1 MAASLL
7 AGLSGCL
14 SHGSASAGPVPALE
28 FPVMSVTTV
37 PLEPL
42 EGRGVLVVAWQDG
55 RMGVSTLHEGGMPP
69 QAVVAGPT
77 LYESQAG
84 MAWTS
89 WSRAT
94 YAQSTARGF
103 RYLAWDAPTLLAQA
117 HVTTATATWFHATS
131 SYTVGDRVQPVTL
144 DVNHTGATVVDIRIA
159 TPQDP
164 ESPYTL
170 RPAGAAF
177 PFPMAVPAV
186 FRPAPEVT
194 ELDGKARDG
203 HGVLLGLVAA
213 YGKDH
218 GGTLPDTLTPD
229 SLRVEMVSSGAQWP
243 TDPYD
248 DQPLHERV
256 ASGHFHW
263 VHCSLG
269 DGLYEGYGWDG
280 PTVRFAFGRGCS

>member
-1 MAASLL
+1 
-7 AGLSGCL
+7 
-14 SHGSASAGPVPALE
+14 
-28 FPVMSVTTV
+28 MSVTTV

-69 QAVVAGPT
+69 QAVVAGTT
-77 LYESQAG
+77 LYESQTG

-89 WSRAT
+89 WSLAS
-94 YAQSTARGF
+94 YAQSTPRGF
-103 RYLAWDAPTLLAQA
+103 RYFAWDAPTLLAQA
-117 HVTTATATWFHATS
+117 RVTSSTATWFHATT
-131 SYTVGDRVQPVTL
+131 SYTIGDRVQPVTL
-144 DVNHTGATVVDIRIA
+144 DVNHTGVTVVDIRIA

-170 RPAGAAF
+170 RPTRAAF
-177 PFPMAVPAV
+177 PFPVALPAV
-186 FRPAPEVT
+186 SRPAAEVAA
-194 ELDGKARDG
+194 LDGKARDG
-203 HGVLLGLVAA
+203 HGVILGLVAA

-229 SLRVEMVSSGAQWP
+229 SLRVEIVSSGAQWP
-243 TDPYD
+243 TGPYD
-248 DQPLHERV
+248 GQALHEAV

-263 VHCSLG
+263 VHCTLA

-280 PTVRFAFGRGCS
+280 AAVRFAFGRGCS